1 MKDRYLKKLE
11 TFEKERE
18 FIKGHAMAD
27 EVSERALLYSLQI
40 CVESAMDIVAMKVKD
55 AGLVVEDDY
64 TNIEK
69 LVEEGIIT
77 SEDGD
82 LLKQFNGLRNAI
94 AHRYDKLNMAIV
106 KGGLERVDE
115 LSDVVVKVVG

>member
-18 FIKGHAMAD
+18 FIEGHTMAD
-27 EVSERALLYSLQI
+27 EVSERALLYALQI
-40 CVESAMDIVAMKVKD
+40 CVEAAMDMVAMKVKD

-69 LVEEGIIT
+69 LVEDKIIT
-77 SEDGD
+77 ARDGD

-94 AHRYDKLNMAIV
+94 AHRYDKLDMAIV
-106 KGGLERVDE
+106 KGALERVDE